1 MYFVDGTE
9 EYEMSFAKVYARA
22 QLFLNDREAAS
33 AIEYAIVAAM
43 VAVVV
48 IAFISPIGTQIKSI
62 FTTIQ
67 TLLVSP

>member
-1 MYFVDGTE
+1 MTLR
-9 EYEMSFAKVYARA
+9 KVCARV
-22 QLFLNDREAAS
+22 QLFLADQEGAS

-67 TLLVSP
+67 SLLVSP